1 MNFFINKVRIRTGVL
16 AFLFL
21 AGIPSVWSQ
30 VTVDAK
36 IDSLELL
43 VGEQTGVTVDVS
55 CDAGARLEW
64 PALKSGSM
72 VVPGVEVVDVLPV
85 DTQKLNDGKRWLLSQ
100 KYIITSFDSA
110 LYYLPPFVVR
120 VDSVPY
126 ESKSLALNVLTVPVD
141 TLHTDRF
148 FGPKDIM
155 DLPFSWKEDWAD
167 IFNLSLLLL
176 LLMIV
181 GIYLYVRYRDN
192 KPIIKIVKIAPK
204 LPPHK
209 QAMQEIEQIKAE
221 KAWAREDSKE
231 YYTRLT
237 DTLRNYIRQRY
248 GFNALEMTSTEIIE
262 RLMQNNDEV
271 ALDELRSLFATADLV
286 KFAKYVTQINE
297 NDMNLV
303 NAIDFI
309 NQTKVEVDPNQ
320 KPEPEEVTVEE
331 KRSRRSILILR
342 ILLVVLLLASLG
354 LLGWISWMVYKVVY

>member
-1 MNFFINKVRIRTGVL
+1 MMLCLLLTGMQFVQ
-16 AFLFL
+16 A
-21 AGIPSVWSQ
+21 Q
-30 VTVDAK
+30 VTVDVK

-55 CDAGARLEW
+55 CDAGARVEW
-64 PALKSGSM
+64 PALKRGAM
-72 VVPGVEVVDVLPV
+72 VVPGVELIDVLPA
-85 DTQKLNDGKRWLLSQ
+85 DTQQLNDGKRLLISR
-100 KYIITSFDSA
+100 KYLVTSFDSA

-120 VDSVPY
+120 VDSVSY

-141 TLHTDRF
+141 TLHTDQF

-155 DLPFSWKEDWAD
+155 DLPFSWKEYWAD
-167 IFNLSLLLL
+167 IFGYSLLLL
-176 LLMIV
+176 FLMIV

-192 KPIIKIVKIAPK
+192 KPIIKIIKVAPK

-248 GFNALEMTSTEIIE
+248 GFNALEMISAEIID
-262 RLMQNNDEV
+262 RLMQNKDEV
-271 ALDELRSLFATADLV
+271 ALDELRTLFATADLV

-331 KRSRRSILILR
+331 KRSRRSILLLR
-342 ILLVVLLLASLG
+342 LSLVVLLLASIG
-354 LLGWISWMVYKVVY
+354 LLGWISWMIYKVVY